1 MTKNGNSV
9 TIRDVYDIA
18 NSIKKDLTP
27 ILEDH
32 EKRLREQERFQTRA
46 LAIVSVFSVFISS
59 ASSYVWSKVV
69 PK

>member
-32 EKRLREQERFQTRA
+32 EKRLREQERFQTKA
-46 LAIVSVFSVFISS
+46 LAIVSVFAVFISS
-59 ASSYVWSKVV
+59 ASSYLWNKIA
-69 PK
+69 PR